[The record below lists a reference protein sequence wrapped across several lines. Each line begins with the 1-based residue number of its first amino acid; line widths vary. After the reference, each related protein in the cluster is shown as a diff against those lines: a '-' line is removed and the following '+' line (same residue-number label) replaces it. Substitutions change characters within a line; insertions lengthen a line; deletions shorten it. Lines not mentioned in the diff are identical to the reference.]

1 MRRAARAITKLNFQ
15 FEGGNKYVGQ
25 SYRNEQA
32 RLPFRRSRVLLEST
46 PLRIYESQTPVTHV
60 RVRTP
65 SGEVKTLR
73 LSDLAFHSEAIFTER
88 RY

>member
-1 MRRAARAITKLNFQ
+1 MRRAARAISKLNFQ

-25 SYRNEQA
+25 SYRNEQT
-32 RLPFRRSRVLLEST
+32 RLPLGDQGSYWNQHRFESMKTKT
-46 PLRIYESQTPVTHV
+46 PDTHV

-65 SGEVKTLR
+65 SGEVKTLC